1 MPLGAIS
8 TGLEQNSLIPYYLVS
23 ELSRDNL
30 GWLLAKA
37 RQRWNDGLEHGF
49 RAAGFP
55 EVRPSHGSVLVPLFE
70 ENELRMGELARRSG
84 LSKQAMTSLVR
95 SVEQA
100 GLVARVRDPGDGR
113 AYRVSLTARG
123 EALRPVAEGVLGELD
138 ARARA
143 RLSDAELEALLT
155 SLRKVVEL

>member
-1 MPLGAIS
+1 
-8 TGLEQNSLIPYYLVS
+8 VS
-23 ELSRDNL
+23 ELTRDNL

-37 RQRWNDGLEHGF
+37 LQRWNELLEAGF
-49 RAAGFP
+49 RSAGFP

-70 ENELRMGELARRSG
+70 EDGLRMGELARRSG

-100 GLVARVRDPGDGR
+100 GLVDRDRDSGDGR

-123 EALRPVAEGVLGELD
+123 HELRPVAESVLGEL
-138 ARARA
+138 AGRARSE
-143 RLSDAELEALLT
+143 LSDEELTALFT